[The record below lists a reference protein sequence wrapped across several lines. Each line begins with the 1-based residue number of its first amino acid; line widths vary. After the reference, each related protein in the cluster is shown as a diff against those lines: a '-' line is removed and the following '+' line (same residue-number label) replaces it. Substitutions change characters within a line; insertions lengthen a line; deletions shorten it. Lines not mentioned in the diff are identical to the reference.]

1 MAKPYD
7 VAVMLERDVTAFLT
21 SKARPVL
28 KFAVGH
34 QRRKGGAVQVVR
46 DHQDIIELMLHVAV
60 ADHDA
65 GRVEATNRP

>member
-34 QRRKGGAVQVVR
+34 QRRKGCAVQVVR
-46 DHQDIIELMLHVAV
+46 DHQDIIEPMLYMAV
-60 ADHDA
+60 ADRNA
-65 GRVEATNRP
+65 RRVEATNGP